1 MVPES
6 HPDENVDRNFDEKFP
21 LNSVLQPLMNQAGL
35 PTWAALSRAS
45 GVSAK
50 QLRRVRQGQLAQL
63 RMATLFQIAA
73 ALQMKPSELLAEL
86 NGDRD
91 LDPSPE
97 HPVNRSVDW
106 PTESSYDPEP
116 LHRESLDRLESWLRY
131 WPVAAATVA
140 AGANVKPNALV
151 KLVKPVEQ
159 LIESWGVE
167 AIAAIGDRLPYNP
180 QWHQLT
186 AGTLEPGTPVT
197 VISPGYRYRGKL
209 LFRAEV
215 ER

>member
-1 MVPES
+1 MFPES
-6 HPDENVDRNFDEKFP
+6 HPDNNVDEKFP
-21 LNSVLQPLMNQAGL
+21 LNSVLQPLMKRAGL
-35 PTWAALSRAS
+35 STWVALSRAS

-73 ALQMKPSELLAEL
+73 ALQISPSELLCNL
-86 NGDRD
+86 NGDRSVHNSID
-91 LDPSPE
+91 
-97 HPVNRSVDW
+97 RSVDW
-106 PTESSYDPEP
+106 PAQSSYDPEP

-131 WPVAAATVA
+131 WPVAAAKVA
-140 AGANVKPNALV
+140 AGANVKPSALI

-167 AIAAIGDRLPYNP
+167 TIAAVGDRLPYNP
-180 QWHQLT
+180 QWHQLA
-186 AGTLEPGTPVT
+186 AGTVEPGTPVT